1 MYIKHLPECFI
12 CRNHSANVLLLLSL
26 TPLRLRSNITFYLR
40 PSLISFSQNYS
51 FSDLKCIK
59 ILCFIGRDTSSLV
72 ICFSVCLFKW
82 TLKYSPG
89 KETGPYMF
97 WYHLSYIAFG
107 TIANILWNIEKARE
121 SQKNIYLS
129 FTDYTKAFVCV
140 DHNKLKNS

>member
-1 MYIKHLPECFI
+1 
-12 CRNHSANVLLLLSL
+12 
-26 TPLRLRSNITFYLR
+26 
-40 PSLISFSQNYS
+40 
-51 FSDLKCIK
+51 
-59 ILCFIGRDTSSLV
+59 
-72 ICFSVCLFKW
+72 
-82 TLKYSPG
+82 
-89 KETGPYMF
+89 MF